1 MNSFDC
7 SPSGLEDEQSSYIPP
22 PQIGLNNGPPKTQN
36 DFMAPP
42 SPPSLQDYRDEEE
55 YTSLPRSDAI
65 ETHCGV
71 ITPENLIWDPPNLKE
86 LGPMKLVGVYNL
98 PPAFWPASLKDSLK
112 NLGIDVDGTNR
123 ADDSSNI
130 KNPSSI
136 EDLLENLNSSTP
148 SHHANEDIFD
158 ILDLSVDEY
167 YGQTAIT
174 EQGEDKHELSLSPG
188 VMEAAATDS
197 EELLSYFTGSRKR
210 KRAIYSGNEF
220 SPAAAESFE
229 MHDDFELF
237 EPPQS
242 KPRLDS
248 SETVEDVL
256 SLCHAISDESTA
268 FYD

>member
-1 MNSFDC
+1 MA
-7 SPSGLEDEQSSYIPP
+7 
-22 PQIGLNNGPPKTQN
+22 QN

-42 SPPSLQDYRDEEE
+42 PPPSLQYYRDEEE
-55 YTSLPRSDAI
+55 SRALPRSDAI

-98 PPAFWPASLKDSLK
+98 PPAFWPVSLKDRVK

-130 KNPSSI
+130 KNPSSLYDTT
-136 EDLLENLNSSTP
+136 EDLLEVLNFSTP

-158 ILDLSVDEY
+158 ILGLSEY
-167 YGQTAIT
+167 YGPAEIAAIT
-174 EQGEDKHELSLSPG
+174 EGEDKHELYLSPG

-197 EELLSYFTGSRKR
+197 EELLSYFPGSRKR

-220 SPAAAESFE
+220 SSAAAKSFE
-229 MHDDFELF
+229 MRDGFELF
-237 EPPQS
+237 EPPHS
-242 KPRLDS
+242 KPRL
-248 SETVEDVL
+248 L
-256 SLCHAISDESTA
+256 
-268 FYD
+268 

>member
-1 MNSFDC
+1 
-7 SPSGLEDEQSSYIPP
+7 
-22 PQIGLNNGPPKTQN
+22 
-36 DFMAPP
+36 MAPP
-42 SPPSLQDYRDEEE
+42 SPPPPSLQDYRDEVES
-55 YTSLPRSDAI
+55 TALPRSDAI

-71 ITPENLIWDPPNLKE
+71 IRPENLIWDPPNLKE
-86 LGPMKLVGVYNL
+86 LGPMKLLGVYNL
-98 PPAFWPASLKDSLK
+98 PPAFWPASLKDRVK

-130 KNPSSI
+130 KNPSSFVPYDTT
-136 EDLLENLNSSTP
+136 DLLENSNFSTP

-158 ILDLSVDEY
+158 IVGLSVDEY
-167 YGQTAIT
+167 YGQTEIAAIT
-174 EQGEDKHELSLSPG
+174 EQGEDKYELSLSPG

-220 SPAAAESFE
+220 SPAAAERFE

-237 EPPQS
+237 EPPHS

-248 SETVEDVL
+248 CETVEDVL
-256 SLCHAISDESTA
+256 SLCHYIYSDESTD